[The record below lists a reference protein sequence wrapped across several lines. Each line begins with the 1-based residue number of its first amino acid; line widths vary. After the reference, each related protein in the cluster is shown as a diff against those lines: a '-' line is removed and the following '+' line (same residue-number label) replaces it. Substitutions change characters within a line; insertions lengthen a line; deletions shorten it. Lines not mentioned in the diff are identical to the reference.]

1 MERPSAKRAAL
12 AAIPVAAMIGVSM
25 LAWSGPAEARGG
37 LLAGSPQIETVRVL
51 APKEG
56 RYAGRV
62 VVWVRVDHASAT
74 RRAVARERPETIHTG
89 RVIARV
95 GKASRVATRRL
106 DLDRRR
112 APGAYYFR
120 FSRSSVRG
128 TAAQAGRR
136 VRVSAR
142 VAQTVDLDSDG
153 DIEDRALTSATRR
166 VRLARPETSIEPR
179 DGGYE
184 NSANDSL
191 QVSAGY
197 VVSFSF
203 ISGTSSPC
211 GVGPANNVQ
220 APIDPQTGQF
230 SFNSTNTRRRGPSIN
245 TTAKG
250 TFGDNTDLELDA
262 SVTIAG
268 CVYDVSPINFSFLLF
283 GASRLGGDPLR

>member
-1 MERPSAKRAAL
+1 MRAAL
-12 AAIPVAAMIGVSM
+12 AAMPVVAMVGVSM
-25 LAWSGPAEARGG
+25 LAWPGPAEAGGG
-37 LLAGSPQIETVRVL
+37 LLAGSPRVETVRVL
-51 APKEG
+51 APSEG

-62 VVWVRVDHASAT
+62 VVWVRVDHARGT
-74 RRAVARERPETIHTG
+74 RRAVGRERPETVHTG

-112 APGAYYFR
+112 APAGYHFR
-120 FSRSSVRG
+120 FSRSSIRG
-128 TAAQAGRR
+128 LAAQGGRR
-136 VRVSAR
+136 VAVSVR

-153 DIEDRALTSATRR
+153 DSEDRALTATTRR
-166 VRLARPETSIEPR
+166 VPLARPETSIEPR

-184 NSANDSL
+184 NSASDSL
-191 QVSAGY
+191 QVSAGS

-203 ISGTSSPC
+203 VSGTSSPC

-220 APIDPQTGQF
+220 APIDPQTGEF
-230 SFNSTNTRRRGPSIN
+230 SFNSTNTRRRGPAIE

-262 SVTIAG
+262 TVTIAG

-283 GASRLGGDPLR
+283 GASRLVGDRFR